1 MGGLRGIALALAAV
15 LWAGSVQAAQN
26 PPKSAVLLVE
36 DATGVVLEAENATHL
51 WYPASLTKVMT
62 AYLVFEALADG
73 RLALDQKVPVS
84 EYAVAQPPTKLGLG
98 LGKNVRVKLLLEV
111 MIVRSANDA
120 AVVLA
125 EAVSG
130 SEAAFAQAMTRKA
143 RALGMSQTVFTNAS
157 GLPDEG
163 QFTTAR
169 DMVILARALIRN
181 FPERY
186 AFFAKPHFIL
196 RKRVRPTTTGW
207 LRAYPGAEGIKSGF
221 TCGSGYNLLSAAE
234 RDGRR
239 LIGVVLGGRNSGVRN
254 ARMTKL
260 MDRGFGTPALPQAAM
275 HLEALPATPSGPA
288 PYILPGRK
296 CPAAPA
302 IGTASATDGTL
313 PGWGL
318 VFGSFMNKT
327 KASAAIA
334 ENRKA
339 LREVVEHGHPAI
351 IAKTRPGPQRYA
363 ALLVGLREGDAGQ
376 ACQHLRTQGI
386 YCLAVPPKLLNSPHA
401 LWRN

>member
-15 LWAGSVQAAQN
+15 LWAGSAQAAQK

-36 DATGVVLEAENATHL
+36 DATGAVLEAENATHL

-84 EYAVAQPPTKLGLG
+84 EHAVAQPPTKLGLG

-169 DMVILARALIRN
+169 DMVILARAVIRD

-260 MDRGFGTPALPQAAM
+260 MDKGFETP
-275 HLEALPATPSGPA
+275 
-288 PYILPGRK
+288 
-296 CPAAPA
+296 
-302 IGTASATDGTL
+302 
-313 PGWGL
+313 
-318 VFGSFMNKT
+318 
-327 KASAAIA
+327 IA
-334 ENRKA
+334 
-339 LREVVEHGHPAI
+339 
-351 IAKTRPGPQRYA
+351 
-363 ALLVGLREGDAGQ
+363 
-376 ACQHLRTQGI
+376 
-386 YCLAVPPKLLNSPHA
+386 
-401 LWRN
+401 